1 MHAYKTR
8 TFARWMKRE
17 GLADRDLRSALTE
30 MQNGLVDARLGG
42 GLVKKRIARAG
53 QGKSGGYRVLV
64 ATHFGERW
72 VFMFGFAKN
81 ERDNLDDDELKLMK
95 RLAAT
100 LLSMNENDLRTGL
113 AVGELL
119 EIKHGK

>member
-17 GLADRDLRSALTE
+17 GLADRDLRDALVE

-64 ATHFGERW
+64 ASNFGERW

-81 ERDNLDDDELKLMK
+81 ERDNIDDDELKLIK

-100 LLSMNENDLRTGL
+100 LLSLSDNDVRKALT
-113 AVGELL
+113 AGELL

>member
-1 MHAYKTR
+1 
-8 TFARWMKRE
+8 MKRE
-17 GLADRDLRSALTE
+17 GLADRDLCDALAE
-30 MQNGLVDARLGG
+30 MRNGLVDARLGG

-53 QGKSGGYRVLV
+53 QGRSGGYRVLV
-64 ATHFGERW
+64 ASNFGERW

-81 ERDNLDDDELKLMK
+81 ERDNIDDDELKLIK

-100 LLSMNENDLRTGL
+100 LLSLSENDLRKAL

>member
-1 MHAYKTR
+1 MIVYKSR

-17 GLADRDLRSALTE
+17 DLADHELHDAIVG

-53 QGKSGGYRVLV
+53 QGKRGGYRVLV
-64 ATHFGERW
+64 ASNFGERW

-81 ERDNLDDDELKLMK
+81 ERDNIDGDELRLMK
-95 RLAAT
+95 RLATTWLDMSDVDTRRA
-100 LLSMNENDLRTGL
+100 LV
-113 AVGELL
+113 AGELL

>member
-1 MHAYKTR
+1 MQAHKTR

-17 GLADRDLRSALTE
+17 GRNDRDLHVALEE
-30 MQNGLVDARLGG
+30 MQKGLVDARLGG

-53 QGKSGGYRVLV
+53 QGKSGGYRVIV
-64 ATHFGERW
+64 ATNFGERW
-72 VFMFGFAKN
+72 VFMFGFAKS
-81 ERDNLDDDELKLMK
+81 ERDNIDNDELKLIK

-100 LLSMNENDLRTGL
+100 LLSLNEGDLRNAMT
-113 AVGELL
+113 AGELQ

>member
-17 GLADRDLRSALTE
+17 GLADRDLRDALTE

-53 QGKSGGYRVLV
+53 
-64 ATHFGERW
+64 
-72 VFMFGFAKN
+72 
-81 ERDNLDDDELKLMK
+81 
-95 RLAAT
+95 
-100 LLSMNENDLRTGL
+100 
-113 AVGELL
+113 
-119 EIKHGK
+119 

>member
-1 MHAYKTR
+1 MQAYKTR
-8 TFARWMKRE
+8 TFTRWMKRE
-17 GLADRDLRSALTE
+17 GLADRDLRDALVE

-64 ATHFGERW
+64 ASNFGERW

-81 ERDNLDDDELKLMK
+81 ERDNIDDDELKLIK

-100 LLSMNENDLRTGL
+100 LLSLSESDVHKALTD
-113 AVGELL
+113 GELL